1 MTPYSSDLR
10 REVVVFDLD
19 DTLCKEIDFLRSA
32 FRAIADRL
40 LRDRRLESDPYPRM
54 LDLHAQGAD
63 VFGTIDRIYGLGI
76 PPAEYLA
83 RYRNHRPRIALSP
96 ETRATLETL
105 RARGCT
111 IGLLTDGR
119 SVTQRNKIA
128 ALGLDA
134 FVAPD
139 DIVVSEEFGSEKP
152 CEANYAHFVRRY
164 PEATFAYVGDNP
176 RKDFLAPNRLGW
188 RTICLLDDG
197 RNIHRQRFDLP
208 AEYLPQISI
217 DSIERII
224 HHIRLCTTESTSA
237 WPT

>member
-1 MTPYSSDLR
+1 MR
-10 REVVVFDLD
+10 RAVVVFDLD
-19 DTLCKEIDFLRSA
+19 DTLCKEIDFLHSA
-32 FRAIADRL
+32 YREIADRL
-40 LRDRRLESDPYPRM
+40 IRDRGLETDPYPQM
-54 LDLHAQGAD
+54 LELRSQGAD

-76 PPAEYLA
+76 PLAEYLA
-83 RYRNHRPRIALSP
+83 RYRSHRPRIALSP
-96 ETRATLETL
+96 ETRATLEAL
-105 RARGCT
+105 RSRRCT
-111 IGLLTDGR
+111 IGLITDGR

-164 PEATFAYVGDNP
+164 PDATFAYVGDNP

-208 AEYLPQISI
+208 AEYLPQTKIEH
-217 DSIERII
+217 IERII
-224 HHIRLCTTESTSA
+224 HYI
-237 WPT
+237 